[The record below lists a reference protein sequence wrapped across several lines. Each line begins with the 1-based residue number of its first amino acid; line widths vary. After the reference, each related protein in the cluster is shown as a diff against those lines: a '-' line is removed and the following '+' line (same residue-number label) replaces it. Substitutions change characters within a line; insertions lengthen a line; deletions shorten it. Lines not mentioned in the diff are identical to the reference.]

1 MKRIVLGFAVGWGAL
16 ITWFV
21 MDIFSMETSISP
33 GTLASVAYSPIS
45 VLLLLLIILGF
56 LIWLIPV
63 LLCWLF
69 FRRRKKS
76 SARD

>member
-1 MKRIVLGFAVGWGAL
+1 VNRIVLGFAVAWGAL
-16 ITWFV
+16 ITWFFV
-21 MDIFSMETSISP
+21 DVSSMETSISP
-33 GTLASVAYSPIS
+33 GALANVAYSPIS
-45 VLLLLLIILGF
+45 VLLLLLIILVF